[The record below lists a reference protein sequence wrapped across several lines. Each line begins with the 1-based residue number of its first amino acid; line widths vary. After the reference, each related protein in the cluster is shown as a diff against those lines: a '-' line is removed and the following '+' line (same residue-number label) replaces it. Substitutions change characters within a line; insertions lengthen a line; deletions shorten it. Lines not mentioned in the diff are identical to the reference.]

1 MTAQSAS
8 RLSGRRIVG
17 QSILLF
23 GGYGLAQLLA
33 LARNA
38 LLAHLLSKGDFG
50 VAAALMVTLQIF
62 EMLSDPAVDR
72 LIVQAAAR
80 DVDRL
85 VATAH
90 LVAIVRGL
98 LLGALL
104 LVFAPSVAHLFGV
117 HDATPAFR
125 MLAAVPVIRAF
136 LNLDWR
142 RAQRNLRN
150 TPAVVLDLVP
160 QAVSLALAYPAVM
173 WIGGFEAVLWI
184 TVGQALV
191 QLAVSQMLAGNP
203 YRLAWD
209 REWVRR
215 ILTFAWPAMISALTL
230 LAVYQGDR
238 VLVGRFFGVEA
249 LAAYSVAFVLTMV
262 PAGLVGRAGNSLLL
276 PVFAELEG
284 KRDLLRIRFLLATE
298 LTVVVTACY
307 LAAFIMLGGVA
318 VGLVFGPNY
327 QGLGHL
333 TAVLATMWAVRM
345 LQTPMTAFI
354 LAAGEPRSLTI
365 GGALRASA
373 LGLGIIVV
381 LAGGGVLALAATG
394 IVGELLALFFHA
406 WRIRRIEPALYTP
419 MLRRLAYAPV
429 VAVLCWTLVDT
440 GLWVGSSL
448 LTALATGIVILTLGG
463 GLLLMFRDLRGRL
476 EGLIRNS
483 RGVRDERLWTAA
495 QAVDAERS

>member
-1 MTAQSAS
+1 MTAHSAS

-50 VAAALMVTLQIF
+50 VAAALTVTLQIF

-72 LIVQAAAR
+72 LIVQAAAK

-90 LVAIVRGL
+90 LIALLRGM

-104 LVFAPSVAHLFGV
+104 FLFAPSVAQLFGV

-142 RAQRNLRN
+142 RAQRDLRN
-150 TPAVVLDLVP
+150 WPAVVVELVP
-160 QAVSLALAYPAVM
+160 QALSLALAYPAVY

-184 TVGQALV
+184 TIGQALV
-191 QLAVSQMLAGNP
+191 QLAVSQALAGNP

-209 REWVRR
+209 RELVLR
-215 ILTFAWPAMISALTL
+215 ILAFAWPAMLSGLTL
-230 LAVYQGDR
+230 LAVFQGDR

-249 LAAYSVAFVLTMV
+249 LAAYSVALVLTMV
-262 PAGLVGRAGNSLLL
+262 PASLVGRAGNSLLL
-276 PVFAELEG
+276 PVFAELHAKPE
-284 KRDLLRIRFLLATE
+284 LLRTRFLLATE
-298 LTVVVTACY
+298 LTVVVTAAY
-307 LAAFIMLGGVA
+307 LAAFIMLGGLA
-318 VGLVFGPNY
+318 VGLIFGPKY
-327 QGLGHL
+327 DGLGHL

-354 LAAGEPRSLTI
+354 LAAGEPRSLTV
-365 GGALRASA
+365 GGVLRASA
-373 LGLGIIVV
+373 LGLGVVVV
-381 LAGGGVLALAATG
+381 LAGGGILALAATG
-394 IVGELLALFFHA
+394 IAGEVLALLYHA
-406 WRIRRIEPALYTP
+406 WRIRCIEPALHAP
-419 MLRRLAYAPV
+419 MLRRMAYAPA
-429 VAVLCWTLVDT
+429 VAALCWPLVDT
-440 GLWVGSSL
+440 GLWLGSSL
-448 LTALATGIVILTLGG
+448 LTALATAIVVLTLGG
-463 GLLLMFRDLRGRL
+463 GLLVMFRDLRGRL
-476 EGLIRNS
+476 EGLVRNS
-483 RGVRDERLWTAA
+483 RGVRDEGVWTAA
-495 QAVDAERS
+495 QAVEVERG